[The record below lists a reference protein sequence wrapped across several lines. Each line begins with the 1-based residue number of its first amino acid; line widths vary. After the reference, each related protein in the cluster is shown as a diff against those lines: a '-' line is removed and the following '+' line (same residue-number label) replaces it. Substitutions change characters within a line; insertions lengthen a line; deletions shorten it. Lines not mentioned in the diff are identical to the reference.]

1 MKTKRRTAR
10 ILLIVLLPL
19 IFAGVF
25 WAVRNRKA
33 GPGPSWPRVVLVGVD
48 GAGWNVLRPLF
59 RKNALPVFQSLV
71 GEGSCGTLETIAPTK
86 SSIIWTSIATGKTM
100 VKHGIVDWTY
110 LDEHDI
116 EVPFSQSERRVK
128 AFWNIL
134 TERERPVG
142 VVNWF
147 LTFPPEKVDGFMIA
161 PAFSGLTR
169 ANFNKVVAVF
179 PPELQPALRP
189 LRFFDTSNIFEEQ
202 GVPDYRRRPLRGA
215 GGDTLGLIPFFP
227 RFFFQEEAAKRV
239 SFYALDKLRV
249 ETLATYFR
257 LIDIV
262 SHFAAEFIDAS
273 LIARAEAEEAAGGL
287 SAATEAA
294 LDAAF
299 SEVVEPVYR
308 YEDRILGELMRLAPP
323 ETVFI
328 VCSDHSFYYNRKAYN
343 HHEEPRLAHGV
354 LFLKGAPI
362 KKGHEVRNARVYDIL
377 PTMLYLLGL
386 PVAEDMDGRVLT
398 EVIEERYL
406 RKHPVRTIA
415 SYEGDAPV
423 STAPRDRTFDKKILE
438 ELRSL
443 GYIK

>member
-1 MKTKRRTAR
+1 MTAIKRKAWVLPLVL
-10 ILLIVLLPL
+10 IPLIV
-19 IFAGVF
+19 AGVVL
-25 WAVRNRKA
+25 AVRRIR
-33 GPGPSWPRVVLVGVD
+33 PESSWPRVVLVGVD

-59 RKNALPVFQSLV
+59 RKNALPVLQSLV

-86 SSIIWTSIATGKTM
+86 SSIIWTSVATGKTM

-147 LTFPPEKVDGFMIA
+147 LTFPPEKVNGFMIA
-161 PAFSGLTR
+161 PAFSSLTR

-179 PPELQPALRP
+179 PPELQSALRP
-189 LRFFDTSNIFEEQ
+189 LRFFDTSNVFEEQ
-202 GVPDYRRRPLRGA
+202 GVPDFRRRPPRG
-215 GGDTLGLIPFFP
+215 GGDALGLIPFFP
-227 RFFFQEEAAKRV
+227 RFFFQEEAARRV

-287 SAATEAA
+287 SAATEQE

-299 SEVVEPVYR
+299 SEVLEPIYR

-323 ETVFI
+323 DTTFI
-328 VCSDHSFYYNRKAYN
+328 VCSDHSFYYRGQAYD
-343 HHEEPRLAHGV
+343 HHETPRLAHGI
-354 LFLKGAPI
+354 LFLKGPQI
-362 KKGHEVRNARVYDIL
+362 KKGREVANARVYDIL

-398 EVIEERYL
+398 EVIEDRYL
-406 RKHPVRTIA
+406 RKHPIRAIS

-423 STAPRDRTFDKKILE
+423 EKPARDRTFDKKILE

-443 GYIK
+443 GYIR